1 MPPRALNMTN
11 NVPDSWQCR
20 AHSISKAMVRA
31 WCSRRTCKPVIGNID
46 HIRSICPARS
56 CLTISLDS
64 DRTALGVWRTTS
76 NPNGLKWCAMLC
88 LNSITTTL
96 RILRSPCPCKA
107 AVGNVGSPAPSQSVG
122 EGVASWAG
130 DSPLTLSVGGGGAP
144 RGLGLGQPR
153 GLGLGPPRGLGLAM
167 PRQRCQEFLKAKA
180 LLEKVATTTSEA
192 E

>member
-1 MPPRALNMTN
+1 M
-11 NVPDSWQCR
+11 
-20 AHSISKAMVRA
+20 
-31 WCSRRTCKPVIGNID
+31 
-46 HIRSICPARS
+46 
-56 CLTISLDS
+56 TISLDS

-153 GLGLGPPRGLGLAM
+153 GLGLGPPIPEIGAGGRKTANVSSGCVTADGTSG
-167 PRQRCQEFLKAKA
+167 LKAIVCA
-180 LLEKVATTTSEA
+180 AAGEAGAGTSGVTTAGGASGPK
-192 E
+192 